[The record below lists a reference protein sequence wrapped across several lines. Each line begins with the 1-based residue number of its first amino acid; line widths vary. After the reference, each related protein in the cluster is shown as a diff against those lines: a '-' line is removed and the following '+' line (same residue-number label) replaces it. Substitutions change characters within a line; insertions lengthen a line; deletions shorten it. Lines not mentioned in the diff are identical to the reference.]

1 MTGVTPEPG
10 RMPYTV
16 ACLDVWAPA
25 VREVVSR
32 VARELAPAELH
43 LRFALS
49 YDEAEQ
55 LALVEAADFLL
66 PGWAAVTE
74 PMLARAGRLRFVQKW
89 GIGVDRID
97 VAALRRRGI
106 GLAITAGAN
115 AGPVAELAL
124 ALMLAVYRRIPYV
137 NRTMR
142 QGQWPKAE
150 MRETCFQIK
159 GKTVGLVGFGNIG
172 RTLARR
178 LSGFEAQVL
187 YADTQAADAATEQAL
202 GVRRVGLAELLARSD
217 IVSLH
222 LPYSAQAGRLIDAA
236 AIAAMKPGAVLIN
249 TARGELVDEAAL
261 YDALLTGHLRGAGL
275 DAFDPEPPAAS
286 HPLLT
291 LDQVVVTPHA
301 GGGVFDNVEA
311 VARHALGNLLRVIQ
325 GQALAPADVV
335 IPSADHG

>member
-1 MTGVTPEPG
+1 MA
-10 RMPYTV
+10 RTV

-25 VREVVSR
+25 VREVVGR
-32 VARELAPAELH
+32 VAHSLAPADLD
-43 LRFALS
+43 LRFARS

-55 LALVEAADFLL
+55 FALVEAADFLL

-74 PMLARAGRLRFVQKW
+74 AMLARAGGLRFVQKW

-124 ALMLAVYRRIPYV
+124 ALMLAVYRRIPFV
-137 NRTMR
+137 NRALR

-178 LSGFEAQVL
+178 LSGFEAQVI
-187 YADTQAADAATEQAL
+187 YADSQAADPATEQAL
-202 GVRRVGLAELLARSD
+202 GVRRVGLAELLATSD

-222 LPYSAQAGRLIDAA
+222 LPYSAQTGRLIDAA

-261 YDALLTGHLRGAGL
+261 YDALLAGRLRGAGL